1 MKANIKNTKGNSTM
15 KKLVPA
21 AGMLMISASMLATS
35 TFAWFTMSKEVSV
48 NNIQMTATVPETIQI
63 SDGFGMNTGTLTA
76 INGTTPDGV
85 GLVKAP
91 ANSNE
96 SLDWT
101 NSLSISEHYG
111 FAKLIPASSTSGASM
126 FTTFDA
132 TGVGK
137 TVLATGQSQA
147 APNAVTASI
156 ATADHGQILTSNGSS
171 IRDGYYMD
179 IPVWFR
185 TSSAG
190 DVNLSVKATVSQKTT
205 GSQEN
210 KLYKAARV
218 SVLNGSA
225 MSASDGVI
233 IPFDGSTAQTA
244 AKYYADGKALTATGA
259 LGTQGEAPTYGSV
272 DAITQ
277 TTKNDSGAWTAGE
290 TVVTVPGTGT
300 SLVAGTDYSKGL
312 STKSSDCTYGEAVC
326 VYLRIWLEGEDEDC
340 WNATAGQ
347 DFSIN
352 LDFTKAGA

>member
-1 MKANIKNTKGNSTM
+1 MKNNNVKKIAGRTKLFS
-15 KKLVPA
+15 A
-21 AGMLMISASMLATS
+21 IGMFTVSAVMLASS
-35 TFAWFTMSKEVSV
+35 TYAWFTMSKEASV

-63 SDGFGMNTGTLTA
+63 SDGFGMNTGTITP
-76 INGTTPDGV
+76 INGTTADGV

-156 ATADHGQILTSNGSS
+156 ASADKGKTLTSNGTS
-171 IRDGYYMD
+171 IKDGYYMD

-190 DVNLSVKATVSQKTT
+190 DVKLSVKATVSQKTS
-205 GSQEN
+205 GAQPN

-218 SVLNGSA
+218 SVLNGSSMA
-225 MSASDGVI
+225 SSDGVV
-233 IPFDGSTAQTA
+233 IPFDGATAQTV
-244 AKYYADGKALTATGA
+244 AKYYADGKALTATGT

-277 TTKNDSGAWTAGE
+277 TTKDDSGAWTAGE

-352 LDFTKAGA
+352 LDFTKADA